1 METLRLILLYA
12 HLIGFAVLLGGAVA
26 QYLSGTVRVNAAMAW
41 GAVIQL
47 ATGIA
52 LSAPLGR
59 EKELIYA
66 KIGVKAVVAVL
77 IAVMVLVPYLRK
89 RKLPEGAV
97 VAKGHFI
104 GIIALTLG
112 NAAVAVFWR

>member
-41 GAVIQL
+41 GSIIQL
-47 ATGIA
+47 VTGA
-52 LSAPLGR
+52 GLAAPLGR
-59 EKELIYA
+59 DQPLDHTKV
-66 KIGVKAVVAVL
+66 GVKALVAVL
-77 IAVMVLVPYLRK
+77 IAIMVLVPYFKKRK
-89 RKLPEGAV
+89 RPEGAV

-104 GIIALTLG
+104 AIVVMTLG